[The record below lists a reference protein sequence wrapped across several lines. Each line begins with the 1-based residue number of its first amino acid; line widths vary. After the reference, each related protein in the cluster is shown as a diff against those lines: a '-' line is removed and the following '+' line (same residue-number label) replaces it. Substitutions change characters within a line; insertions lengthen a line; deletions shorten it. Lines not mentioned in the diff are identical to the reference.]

1 MVLIKT
7 PEIADAAAISALMKS
22 LGYPGT
28 ELFMERRIAQL
39 ISYPF
44 ESLLIA
50 VDNKNIVGFE
60 TINSKLIILHYR
72 AEEIGKYDKT
82 KSSPK

>member
-1 MVLIKT
+1 MITLC
-7 PEIADAAAISALMKS
+7 
-22 LGYPGT
+22 
-28 ELFMERRIAQL
+28 
-39 ISYPF
+39 
-44 ESLLIA
+44 ESNFNTYIQEFDNLDQVKQHLLETGRSILLQ
-50 VDNKNIVGFE
+50 DNKNIVGFE